1 MIKWRLIKRAFIIT
15 VDEIALE
22 ATEGLSLAVTA
33 LYLPFSPSLGLSMWS
48 MSLLCHMLFLRIT
61 YFYLT

>member
-1 MIKWRLIKRAFIIT
+1 MLT

-22 ATEGLSLAVTA
+22 ATEGLTA
-33 LYLPFSPSLGLSMWS
+33 LYLTFSPSLELGMWS